1 MAEQEMMAG
10 IETAVVECDPREL
23 VLLEKNARYM
33 KPETFRKLV
42 ENVKRDGVL
51 TQLPFCVR
59 DGERLKVLSGNH
71 RVMAAIEAGLES
83 VEVLVSK
90 HELTPDRQRAI
101 QLSHNAIVG
110 EDDPLMLRA
119 LFDELGDVAW
129 KAYSGLDDK
138 VLDLMTKGA
147 TPPMGAQGLDVAF
160 LTLAFLPGEK
170 ERMRE
175 ALLEAADA
183 GKDEA
188 WLVPF
193 ALYDQTADMLD
204 TTSLACEVRSMA
216 VAFAHL
222 VDVFGRHLGEL
233 KPEMAKNKGD
243 FPLAVLFERSEVPR
257 ESARRV
263 AKVLARYGD
272 DPWEALETA
281 LARLEATP
289 KKRARSIGSDASGVR
304 PGEGG
309 ATPTRALHAKGVGG

>member
-1 MAEQEMMAG
+1 
-10 IETAVVECDPREL
+10 
-23 VLLEKNARYM
+23 
-33 KPETFRKLV
+33 
-42 ENVKRDGVL
+42 
-51 TQLPFCVR
+51 
-59 DGERLKVLSGNH
+59 LKVLSGNH

-83 VEVLVSK
+83 VEVIVSR

-110 EDDPLMLRA
+110 EDDPLMLRR

-129 KAYSGLDDK
+129 KAYSGLDDQA
-138 VLDLMTKGA
+138 LDLMTKGA
-147 TPPMGAQGLDVAF
+147 TPPMGAQGLDMAL
-160 LTLAFLPGEK
+160 LTLAFLPGDK

-175 ALLEAADA
+175 ALLEVVDTV
-183 GKDEA
+183 KDEV

-193 ALYDQTADMLD
+193 ALYDRTADMLD

-233 KPEMAKNKGD
+233 KPELAKNKGD

-257 ESARRV
+257 EKARQI

-272 DPWEALETA
+272 DPWEALEAA
-281 LARLEATP
+281 LASLEAAP
-289 KKRARSIGSDASGVR
+289 KKRARSIGSDAPGDQ

-309 ATPTRALHAKGVGG
+309 ATPSRALQPRVVGHSGSTASGPP